1 MVYKDI
7 AAIILAAGE
16 SRRMGQ
22 SKLTLPWGE
31 TTVLGQVV
39 ATFAAAGIE
48 DILVVTGGERE
59 GVEAEISRLEAD
71 FPVRAIFNAGYA
83 TGGMLSS
90 LQRGLADLSLPLP
103 VPPLL
108 SPAPLSS
115 PHSRP
120 FASCFFYAKL
130 GENGETEGG
139 KGRVAEGRVG
149 MSEVRPERRAT
160 LITLGDQPQVQE
172 SLVQRICAAFTKTGK
187 HLIVPSFQM
196 RRGHPW
202 LAARPLWP
210 EILALPA
217 NQTPRDFI
225 NAHSEDILYL
235 PVETDSILLDVDT
248 PEDHER
254 LKPRT

>member
-48 DILVVTGGERE
+48 EILVVTGGARQP
-59 GVEAEISRLEAD
+59 VEAAVAELARE
-71 FPVRAIFNAGYA
+71 FPVRAVYNPDYA
-83 TGGMLSS
+83 RGEMLSS
-90 LQRGLADLSLPLP
+90 LQRGLVDLSLP
-103 VPPLL
+103 PLY
-108 SPAPLSS
+108 SPISDL
-115 PHSRP
+115 R
-120 FASCFFYAKL
+120 
-130 GENGETEGG
+130 NGGMKGG
-139 KGRVAEGRVG
+139 
-149 MSEVRPERRAT
+149 RRAT
-160 LITLGDQPQVQE
+160 LIALGDQPQVQV

-217 NQTPRDFI
+217 NQTPSDFI

-254 LKPRT
+254 LKPRA

>member
-1 MVYKDI
+1 MNAI
-7 AAIILAAGE
+7 AAIILAAGL
-16 SRRMGQ
+16 SKRMGQ
-22 SKLTLPWGE
+22 PKMLLPWGE

-39 ATFAAAGIE
+39 ATIAAAGIE

-71 FPVRAIFNAGYA
+71 FPVRAIFNASYA

-90 LQRGLADLSLPLP
+90 LQRGLVDLSLTPLY
-103 VPPLL
+103 PPISEL
-108 SPAPLSS
+108 
-115 PHSRP
+115 R
-120 FASCFFYAKL
+120 
-130 GENGETEGG
+130 NGGMKGG
-139 KGRVAEGRVG
+139 
-149 MSEVRPERRAT
+149 RRAT
-160 LITLGDQPQVQE
+160 LIALGDQPQVQE

-225 NAHSEDILYL
+225 DAHSEDILYL

-254 LKPRT
+254 LKPRA